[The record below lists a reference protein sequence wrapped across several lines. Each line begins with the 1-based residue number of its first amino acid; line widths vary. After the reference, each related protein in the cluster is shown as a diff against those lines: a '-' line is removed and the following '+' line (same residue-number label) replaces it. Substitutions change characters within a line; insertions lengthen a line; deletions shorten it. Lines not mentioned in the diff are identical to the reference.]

1 MNFRIKALPLE
12 RFTHLFA
19 LDDAALAERGARR
32 IVSDGGAPCRVSLED
47 AGPGERLILTHFEH
61 HAVDTPF
68 RASHAIFVREGAR
81 QAVLSPGEVPA
92 MLRTRMLSVRA
103 FDTDGMMLDADVT
116 DGGAV
121 EGTIARLLG
130 DPAVDYIHLHFAKQ
144 GCYAAR
150 VVRA

>member
-1 MNFRIKALPLE
+1 MNFRIEALPLE

-32 IVSDGGAPCRVSLED
+32 VVSDGGAPCRVSLED
-47 AGPGERLILTHFEH
+47 ATPGERVILTHFEH

-68 RASHAIFVREGAR
+68 RASHAIFVRQSAE
-81 QAVLSPGEVPA
+81 QAVLSPDEVPA

-103 FDTDGMMLDADVT
+103 FDTGGMMLDADVA

-130 DPAVDYIHLHFAKQ
+130 DPAVAYLHLHFARQ

>member
-1 MNFRIKALPLE
+1 MTFRIEALPLE

-19 LDDAALAERGARR
+19 MSDAALAECGARR
-32 IVSDGGAPCRVSLED
+32 VIADGGAPCRVSLQD
-47 AGPGERLILTHFEH
+47 ATPGERVILTHFEH

-81 QAVLSPGEVPA
+81 QAALSPDEVPT
-92 MLRTRMLSVRA
+92 MLRTRMLSVRS
-103 FDTDGMMLDADVT
+103 FDPDGMMRDADVT
-116 DGGAV
+116 DGGAI

-130 DPAVDYIHLHFAKQ
+130 DPAIAYLHLHFAKQ